1 MTGDKREAF
10 LLSPVTCH
18 VLDVVS
24 CDARGSIL
32 LFCPNVMCSDLDLE
46 ELDEKQLDRIRANYE
61 KIAKKTGE
69 NLQHGKFDTDAP
81 DVESDNTA

>member
-1 MTGDKREAF
+1 
-10 LLSPVTCH
+10 
-18 VLDVVS
+18 
-24 CDARGSIL
+24 
-32 LFCPNVMCSDLDLE
+32 MCSDLDLE